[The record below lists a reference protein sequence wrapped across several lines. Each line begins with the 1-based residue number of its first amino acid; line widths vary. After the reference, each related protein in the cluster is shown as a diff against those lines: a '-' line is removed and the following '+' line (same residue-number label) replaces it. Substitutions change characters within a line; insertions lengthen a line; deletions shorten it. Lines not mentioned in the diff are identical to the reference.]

1 MRNLL
6 LSVILL
12 HIFIISYSQNRSY
25 TIRGSINGIKE
36 GVIKVLPS
44 EDNDFSD
51 SAKIV
56 NGNFVLTGN
65 FSHAEQRV
73 FNVLTPNYIWAFQ
86 AFIEDEGEIDLQID
100 TLNAQYYPEH
110 ALIFNVI
117 QTGSPIQSVY
127 DKFEKESGMVEYT
140 YFLQEKYK
148 ESLLRENDSLYQ
160 KKVYAQIDSASGILN
175 HKMRNWTERY
185 ITENPYSPAGPYIL
199 NTYVENL
206 EQSSPYRNFYYLDS
220 LLNLFEKEALL
231 SVYYKHLK
239 ELSLRLKKIAPGN
252 LAPDFT
258 LQQIDKIPF
267 SLTQLR
273 GKVVLL
279 DFWASWCAP
288 CRAAIPKWK
297 NVYKKYNQQGLEIV
311 GIATDNWKDWT
322 RALNQENM
330 PWMQVIANS
339 ENNEAKEIGKLYE
352 HSAIPFYVLIDK
364 EGKIILA
371 SGDSNIVYESIEK
384 IFMQ

>member
-1 MRNLL
+1 MKNLL

-12 HIFIISYSQNRSY
+12 NIFIISYSQNKSY
-25 TIRGSINGIKE
+25 TIRGNINGIKE

-65 FSHAEQRV
+65 FSHAEKRV
-73 FNVLTPNYIWAFQ
+73 FNILTPNYIWAFQ
-86 AFIEDEGEIDLQID
+86 AFIEDESEIYLQID

-117 QTGSPIQSVY
+117 QTGSPIQSMY

-148 ESLLRENDSLYQ
+148 ETLLRENDSLYQ

-175 HKMRNWTERY
+175 HKMRNWTEHY

-258 LQQIDKIPF
+258 LQQIDETPF

-311 GIATDNWKDWT
+311 GIANDNWKDWT

-384 IFMQ
+384 IFTQ